1 MTAAYSF
8 VYVVTAKSSMKVLA
22 ELLKVSSPAV
32 VDHIA
37 ETRDGFV
44 AAVSLPGDP
53 NSGAIYAY
61 DRPTA
66 SMSCL
71 SVDERV
77 ADFTAK
83 EIDVMFPEVVRHL
96 NTPSTSTQVSGNK
109 QCESAPAHRRQQKH
123 RHNNRRNNH
132 PQRKGQNTGA
142 SARPHLVQVAA

>member
-1 MTAAYSF
+1 MALLPRSPCQ
-8 VYVVTAKSSMKVLA
+8 VIQIL
-22 ELLKVSSPAV
+22 ELSTLT
-32 VDHIA
+32 I
-37 ETRDGFV
+37 GQ
-44 AAVSLPGDP
+44 
-53 NSGAIYAY
+53 
-61 DRPTA
+61 TA